1 MRLLILFLAVVTLL
15 SLAGPGS
22 AEVRRRRRRPP
33 CEDVNGQCQ
42 PRGNPCLRLRG
53 ACPRGSRCCMPTVA
67 AH

>member
-42 PRGNPCLRLRG
+42 PSSTVFCRLVFNNDCYIEEQQDCRK
-53 ACPRGSRCCMPTVA
+53 
-67 AH
+67 

>member
-1 MRLLILFLAVVTLL
+1 
-15 SLAGPGS
+15 
-22 AEVRRRRRRPP
+22 RRRRRRPP